1 MLKPE
6 NQEQTQQN
14 MENKLILV
22 YYVSIHN
29 IPDDKQHEFLT
40 RINERI
46 SLDKETIP
54 NFGAGLIIPT
64 YGENRVEC
72 INPVYITD
80 SELIKKHERL
90 MSELHESMTTFITNI
105 NENNK
110 TTNNE

>member
-6 NQEQTQQN
+6 SQEQTQHAEI
-14 MENKLILV
+14 ENKLILV

-29 IPDDKQHEFLT
+29 IPENHQNEFLT
-40 RINERI
+40 KIHDRI

-54 NFGAGLIIPT
+54 NFGAALIIPT

-80 SELIKKHERL
+80 SDLIKKHERL
-90 MSELHESMTTFITNI
+90 MAELHECMNTFLTNI
-105 NENNK
+105 KNKKIDNE
-110 TTNNE
+110 